1 MSAAAVRQPVA
12 GVVNADDVAE
22 LEALITVS
30 EL

>member
-12 GVVNADDVAE
+12 GVVDAGHVTE